1 MKHLTH
7 IEPLES
13 RIAPAIIINP
23 YTVTYQD
30 ATGQTAIIHIS
41 KPLFSS
47 ATAAGKILMFTN
59 SAGTSVTETF
69 TGNTTAESL
78 NEIDLLGVTAA
89 QDMNISVK
97 VIPQVGEG
105 SFTVDVGA
113 IVAGNFSNFQASQNI
128 DLGSIY
134 IQGNLGEIDA
144 GDDFST
150 PAITSLNVMS
160 MEQVFSGGGS
170 TVLGPIVHMNVLG
183 DFTTYM
189 DIIGYQFGAIGTL
202 KIGGSLSGD
211 SALDSDT
218 GLIQFSG
225 HITSATIGSITG
237 TAGNNTGELLGSSV
251 TSQSYI
257 GSLHVLGSITGGN
270 GVNSSTGAS
279 AVDSGLVS
287 VAARIGAV
295 NVGGS
300 LMGGSGGIAANGISA
315 ATPGDTGVIQAL
327 SIGKITIGGSLV
339 GGTPGTGTNTDGV
352 ADQTADTGGAILANG
367 VNSLTILGSITGGGG
382 PNSGG
387 LQINILNSLTVGG
400 SITGGSGANSGVIS
414 GESLA
419 LTTKFGS
426 IRVDGDV
433 MGGSGDTSGAIMS
446 NGAFE
451 GTISSLHI
459 GGSLVGSSGTQ
470 SGYISATTD
479 VGTVGIVGSVMG
491 GSAGTAASSTASA
504 VHGYSGVIQAAS
516 AKSIAIGGSLA
527 GGTPVTNSS
536 GAVTQSADTSGAIL
550 VDSFNSLSIT
560 GSITGSAGP
569 NSGLVSGDLDLV
581 TNFGAIRVD
590 GGVIGGAG
598 AISGAIMSDGSSS
611 GTLASLHIGGNLIG
625 RSGTESGYI
634 SATGAVKALGIAGS
648 VLGGTGD
655 QSGEISAGG
664 ELALG
669 VIHGGLIGNT
679 KIDSKTAVVGSGYIL
694 AGEIGMLDIV
704 GNVASGANSGGAIA
718 NSGAIRSSADI
729 LSLVIG
735 GTVTG
740 SAANPVFISATEGPS
755 TSAHPKTDLAI
766 QSVTIHEAATY
777 LDVLA
782 GYSPVVSTTTTSGN
796 TTTTNPAG
804 APLGTPTDGAA
815 QIGTVTFGSTLS
827 ASNIVA
833 GAEPDSKGQFGTTGN
848 TAIKPATGKT
858 GLMSS
863 IAEIIIAGQA
873 TGNKTAGDSFGF
885 VAEKLEEIEIDGKM
899 VSTDHLVP
907 GTPVAV
913 NGNLFLL
920 EVKPA
925 T

>member
-1 MKHLTH
+1 
-7 IEPLES
+7 
-13 RIAPAIIINP
+13 
-23 YTVTYQD
+23 
-30 ATGQTAIIHIS
+30 
-41 KPLFSS
+41 
-47 ATAAGKILMFTN
+47 MFTN
-59 SAGTSVTETF
+59 SAGSSVTETF

-78 NEIDLLGVTAA
+78 NEIDLLGMTAA

-113 IVAGNFSNFQASQNI
+113 IMAGNFSNFQASQNI

-160 MEQVFSGGGS
+160 MEQVFQNGGS
-170 TVLGPIVHMNVLG
+170 TVLGPIGHMNVLG
-183 DFTTYM
+183 DFTT
-189 DIIGYQFGAIGTL
+189 DLNVIGYQFGSIGTL

-211 SALDSDT
+211 SSGDAGT
-218 GLIQFSG
+218 GFIEFSG

-237 TAGNNTGELLGSSV
+237 TSGNNTGVLLGSTV
-251 TSQSYI
+251 TSQAYI
-257 GSLHVLGSITGGN
+257 GSLHVLNSITGGS
-270 GVNSSTGAS
+270 GVN
-279 AVDSGLVS
+279 SGLVS

-300 LMGGSGGIAANGISA
+300 LMGGSGGIASDGTSA

-327 SIGKITIGGSLV
+327 SIGTITIGGSLT
-339 GGTPGTGTNTDGV
+339 GGTPGTGG
-352 ADQTADTGGAILANG
+352 TADTGGAILANG

-387 LQINILNSLTVGG
+387 LQINILNSLTVDG

-414 GESLA
+414 GESSS

-433 MGGSGDTSGAIMS
+433 MGGSGDISGAIMS

-479 VGTVGIVGSVMG
+479 IGTVGIVGSVMG

-536 GAVTQSADTSGAIL
+536 GAVTQTADTSGAIL

-569 NSGLVSGDLDLV
+569 NTGLVSGDFDLV

-598 AISGAIMSDGSSS
+598 AISGAIMSDGSLS

-648 VLGGTGD
+648 VLGGTAD

-664 ELALG
+664 ELTLG

-740 SAANPVFISATEGPS
+740 SAANPVFISAAEGPS
-755 TSAHPKTDLAI
+755 TTSAHPKTDLAI
-766 QSVTIHEAATY
+766 QSVTIHKAATY
-777 LDVLA
+777 LDLLA
-782 GYSPVVSTTTTSGN
+782 GYGPTVSTS
-796 TTTTNPAG
+796 TTNPAG

-899 VSTDHLVP
+899 VSTDHLAP